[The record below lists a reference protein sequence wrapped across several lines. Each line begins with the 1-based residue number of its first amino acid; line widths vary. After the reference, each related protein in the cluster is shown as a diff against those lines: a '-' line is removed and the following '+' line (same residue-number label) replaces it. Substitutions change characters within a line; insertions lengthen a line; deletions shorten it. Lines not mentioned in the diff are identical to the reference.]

1 MNKRNFEFYLSYGDN
16 KIPVTPYYKT
26 LSKKTAKEAGQQF
39 YRESLEGQIKF
50 VGDDFKLIYNE
61 PITTEFTFIIILD
74 GADYYKG
81 TFTKVDCKL
90 DIAKQTAE
98 PKFKTKDAYAKL
110 LDKYKDE
117 YDLIGLNILTEPI
130 ACKKRPFTQIY
141 CLGASSVTNVYNR
154 RTWET
159 DTSVAIETEAD
170 IKKYGFTNVGTF
182 REIYVEAPDAPKV
195 NGIYSRFEYKQESDD
210 THVSLEYYRWYKEN
224 NLIDNSQHIKCM
236 IQAIWSYTSGLI
248 QFGIYSEDDD
258 KLLFK
263 IPDSSL
269 SEIASGGA
277 WKLKGDMTNYVF
289 SATGNGSG
297 FATVTKDFLYDIYAR
312 VINARSGTNINYDD
326 FAISNTSYKFYT
338 SVPTLTIKQSAAS
351 EKTETPYGVND
362 YGEYFT
368 NKDLPLLNSLYDSYL
383 PICRSSWVNTSIWLT
398 YIDEDFRELDS
409 DYSYSYTLRDSFNI
423 GNVIKGLLTKV
434 APNITYDTT
443 AEYSRFLH
451 DGTFILPNM
460 PEKFYPYIT
469 QKTNMIKGTYDQAA
483 QTAKTS
489 MEEIM
494 NMLRDCFR
502 CYWYVDSDNRL
513 RIEHISYFLNGR
525 SYEQNNASIDL
536 TTIFDN
542 LNKKRILLGQG
553 AIEYDVSDLNRKYTF
568 SFVDESFLPFYK
580 VDLEFDAAYIDNS
593 KIEDI
598 TVNNFS
604 ADVDYMQIEADSVSS
619 DGFALLCPVKINDR
633 LVLSVKDVQ
642 VVEKGRPNRVY
653 VNNAYASWGSLIGF
667 YMWGAASIK
676 FEYTSKLYT
685 VSSSTQSLAKVMKQ
699 SLSMPFMSNLKPYM
713 KIRTDIG
720 EGQIE
725 SVSENLD
732 TGYLNINLVYP
743 M

>member
-1 MNKRNFEFYLSYGDN
+1 MNKRNFEFYLEYGGN
-16 KIPVTPYYKT
+16 RIPVTPYYKT

-39 YRESLEGQIKF
+39 YRESLEGQVKF
-50 VGDDFKLIYNE
+50 VGDDFKLIYDE
-61 PITTEFTFIIILD
+61 PITTEFTFIVMLD

-90 DIAKQTAE
+90 DIAKQTVE
-98 PKFKTKDAYAKL
+98 PKFKTKDAYAEL
-110 LDKYKDE
+110 LDRYKDE

-159 DTSVAIETEAD
+159 DTSVAIETGAD
-170 IKKYGFTNVGTF
+170 IKKYGFTSIGAF
-182 REIYVEAPDAPKV
+182 REIYIEGASIEGV
-195 NGIYSRFEYKQESDD
+195 NGIYNKFEYKTEDISTD
-210 THVSLEYYRWYKEN
+210 LFIEYYLWYSPVRN
-224 NLIDNSQHIKCM
+224 GVTYAIQLARYNTQRIVGMSIFASNQDNPLYGIPQEDLDAHPGS
-236 IQAIWSYTSGLI
+236 LN
-248 QFGIYSEDDD
+248 QFFRER
-258 KLLFK
+258 
-263 IPDSSL
+263 
-269 SEIASGGA
+269 
-277 WKLKGDMTNYVF
+277 GDMTNLVF
-289 SATGNGSG
+289 PAVAGSD
-297 FATVTKDFLYDIYAR
+297 FAIVTKDFLYDIYAR
-312 VINARSGTNINYDD
+312 VINAKSGTKINYND

-338 SVPTLTIKQSAAS
+338 NAPTLTIKQSAAS
-351 EKTETPYGVND
+351 EKTETSYGVND

-368 NKDLPLLNSLYDSYL
+368 NKDLPSLNSPYDSYL

-434 APNITYDTT
+434 APNITHDTT
-443 AEYSRFLH
+443 AEYSHFLH
-451 DGTFILPNM
+451 DDTFILPNM

-502 CYWYVDSDNRL
+502 CYWYVDSDNKL

-536 TTIFDN
+536 TTVFDSFN
-542 LNKKRILLGQG
+542 RKRILLGQG
-553 AIEYDVSDLNRKYTF
+553 AIEYDISDLSRKYTF

-580 VDLEFDAAYIDNS
+580 ANLEFDAAYIDNS

-598 TVNNFS
+598 AVNNFS

-619 DGFALLCPVKINDR
+619 DGFALLCPVKINDE
-633 LVLSVKDVQ
+633 LSLSLKDVQ
-642 VVEKGRPNRVY
+642 VVEKGRPNRIY
-653 VNNAYASWGSLIGF
+653 VNNAYASWGALIGF
-667 YMWGAASIK
+667 YMWGAVSSK
-676 FEYTSKLYT
+676 FEYTSLLYDI
-685 VSSSTQSLAKVMKQ
+685 SSSIQSLANIMKQ
-699 SLSMPFMSNLKPYM
+699 SLSVPFMPNLRPYM
-713 KIRTDIG
+713 KIITDIG

-732 TGYLNINLVYP
+732 TGYLSINLVYP